1 MMNKSLFQLEG
12 SKQIMLFLTGTA
24 LMQGL
29 AIIMQAK
36 YLAEIVT
43 NLFNGEKLSAQLLPL
58 LLFLFYFFLRQSII
72 LLREKVMGSYSIAT
86 GSRIRQQ
93 FTNKLFKLGST
104 ASQKDGTGHLVTL
117 AIEGITQFETYV
129 KLFLPK
135 IMNMLIIPIMIF
147 AFSLTVDFQS
157 AIILLLVLPV
167 LIFFMMILGI
177 AAKRKASSQFEVH
190 QSLSNHFMDSL
201 RGLETLRLLGL
212 SKNYDRNIKQVSE
225 RYRKSTISTLR
236 FAFLSS
242 FALDFFSTLS
252 VAIIALFLGL
262 HLLNGDMQLLPALTI
277 LILAPEYFVPI
288 KDFGNDYHAT
298 LNGKNAWQSLSQFIN
313 QEDPQEEAAIVP
325 EWQNDSTIS
334 FKQISLQHQNAT
346 NDTLKNIS
354 FAIEGYKKIGI
365 VGASGSGK
373 STLIDLLSGFIT
385 PSSGEIKINGQLVET
400 LNMESW
406 QKQLLYIPQQP
417 YIFHDTAANNISF
430 YTPQANEEQIQE
442 ACEQAGLREVLASL
456 PNGLDEMIGEGGHSL
471 SGGQEQRIALA
482 RAFLDNKRKILL
494 FDEPTAHLDIETE
507 WELKQQMLPLFTN
520 RLVFFATHRLHWMPD
535 MDYLIVLHDGLI
547 VEMGTHEELMQKK
560 QYYYELV
567 QTQMGEVQDEQ

>member
-1 MMNKSLFQLEG
+1 MIDKSLFQLKG
-12 SKQIMLFLTGTA
+12 SKVVMLFLTATA
-24 LMQGL
+24 LIQGA

-36 YLAEIVT
+36 NLAEIVT

-58 LLFLFYFFLRQSII
+58 LLFLLYFFLRQIII
-72 LLREKVMGSYSIAT
+72 LLREKMMAFYSIVT

-93 FTNKLFKLGST
+93 FTNKLFNLGRM

-135 IMNMLIIPIMIF
+135 VMNMIVIPIMIF
-147 AFSLTVDFQS
+147 AFSLTVDRQS
-157 AIILLLVLPV
+157 AIILLLVLPT
-167 LIFFMMILGI
+167 LLFFMFILGI

-190 QSLSNHFMDSL
+190 QTLSNHFIDSL

-212 SKNYDRNIKQVSE
+212 SKKYDRNIKQVSE
-225 RYRKSTISTLR
+225 RYRKSTIGTLK

-252 VAIIALFLGL
+252 VAIIALFLGI
-262 HLLNGDMQLLPALTI
+262 HLINGEMDLLTALTI

-298 LNGKNAWQSLSQFIN
+298 LNGKNAWRAIYRFIN
-313 QEDPQEEAAIVP
+313 QPDPQVETADIS
-325 EWQNDSTIS
+325 EWNNDSIVS
-334 FKQISLQHQNAT
+334 FNQVSFQHHEAT
-346 NDTLKNIS
+346 NDTLKNLS
-354 FAIEGYKKIGI
+354 FSIKGYKKIGI
-365 VGASGSGK
+365 VGASGAGK

-385 PSSGEIKINGQLVET
+385 PGSGEIKINGKQVQT
-400 LNMESW
+400 LNMGSW
-406 QKQLLYIPQQP
+406 QNQLLYIPQQP
-417 YIFHDTAANNISF
+417 YIFHDTVANNIAF
-430 YTPQANEEQIQE
+430 YTPQAKEEQILE
-442 ACEQAGLREVLASL
+442 ACKHAGLLDVIASL
-456 PNGLDEMIGEGGHSL
+456 PNGFEEIIGEGGHLL

-507 WELKQQMLPLFTN
+507 WELKQKMLPLLTD
-520 RLVFFATHRLHWMPD
+520 RLVFFATHRLHWMLD
-535 MDYLIVLHDGLI
+535 MDYLIVLLDGQI
-547 VEMGTHEELMQKK
+547 VEMGTHEELLQKK
-560 QYYYELV
+560 QHYYELV
-567 QTQMGEVQDEQ
+567 QAQMGEL

>member
-1 MMNKSLFQLEG
+1 MIDKSLFQLKG
-12 SKQIMLFLTGTA
+12 SKVMMLFLTATA
-24 LMQGL
+24 LIQGA

-36 YLAEIVT
+36 NLAEIVT

-58 LLFLFYFFLRQSII
+58 LLFLLYFFLRQIII
-72 LLREKVMGSYSIAT
+72 LLREKIMAFYSIVT

-93 FTNKLFKLGST
+93 FTNKLFNLGRM

-135 IMNMLIIPIMIF
+135 VMNMIVIPIMIF
-147 AFSLTVDFQS
+147 AFSLTVDRQS
-157 AIILLLVLPV
+157 AIILLLVLPT
-167 LIFFMMILGI
+167 LLFFMFILGI

-190 QSLSNHFMDSL
+190 QTLSNHFIDSL

-212 SKNYDRNIKQVSE
+212 SKKYDRNIKQVSE
-225 RYRKSTISTLR
+225 RYRKSTIGTLK

-252 VAIIALFLGL
+252 VAIIALFLGIHL
-262 HLLNGDMQLLPALTI
+262 INGEMHLLTALTI

-298 LNGKNAWQSLSQFIN
+298 LNGKNAWRAIYRFIN
-313 QEDPQEEAAIVP
+313 QPDPQVETADIS
-325 EWQNDSTIS
+325 EWNNDSIVS
-334 FKQISLQHQNAT
+334 FNQVSFQHHEAT
-346 NDTLKNIS
+346 NDTLKNLS
-354 FAIEGYKKIGI
+354 FSIKGYKKIGI
-365 VGASGSGK
+365 VGASGAGK

-385 PSSGEIKINGQLVET
+385 PGSGEIKINGKQVQT
-400 LNMESW
+400 LNMGSW
-406 QKQLLYIPQQP
+406 QNQLLYIPQQP
-417 YIFHDTAANNISF
+417 YIFHDTVANNIAF
-430 YTPQANEEQIQE
+430 YTPQAKEEQILE
-442 ACEQAGLREVLASL
+442 ACKHAGLLDVIASL
-456 PNGLDEMIGEGGHSL
+456 PNGFEEIIGEGGHLL

-507 WELKQQMLPLFTN
+507 WELKQKMLPLLTD
-520 RLVFFATHRLHWMPD
+520 RLVFFATHRLHWMLD
-535 MDYLIVLHDGLI
+535 MDYLIVLLDGQI
-547 VEMGTHEELMQKK
+547 VEMGTHEELLQKK
-560 QYYYELV
+560 QHYYELV
-567 QTQMGEVQDEQ
+567 QAQMGEL